1 MKRLLQLAATLLFT
15 MTLVHAEP
23 PAPQTGK
30 QGKQPRR
37 THEDVE
43 WLWQY
48 TPADRDVDGRENELV
63 QNDRFMP
70 MLQDNFTAPQ
80 SFFGVQGTKFKPLP
94 DTILDFLTVPDKV
107 LQDDHRYVSI
117 SGCVIHFC
125 PSRGLLWVDLNPAA
139 KNSTGPDH
147 LMIFAAIQWIENSKA
162 TTQPD
167 AEYTLWVFPNQVL
180 TVPGAGG
187 PPSGPGQIPAAFK
200 KAVVRWAAE
209 PIAAT
214 KIVQKITHAVL
225 VDPDGTQ
232 HPVTPAEFG
241 VTGATPSDADSAAP
255 LKPRTNN

>member
-1 MKRLLQLAATLLFT
+1 MKCILQLAAALLLTTTL
-15 MTLVHAEP
+15 AYAQP

-30 QGKQPRR
+30 QNKQPRR
-37 THEDVE
+37 QHEDIE

-70 MLQDNFTAPQ
+70 MLQDNFAAPQ
-80 SFFGVQGTKFKPLP
+80 SFFGVQGTKFKPIS
-94 DTILDFLTVPDKV
+94 DTILDFLTVPGKV

-117 SGCVIHFC
+117 TGCVIHFC

-139 KNSTGPDH
+139 KNSAGPDH
-147 LMIFAAIQWIENSKA
+147 LMIFAAVQWIQDSKA

-167 AEYTLWVFPNQVL
+167 AEYTLWVFPNQML
-180 TVPGAGG
+180 TVPEAGG
-187 PPSGPGQIPAAFK
+187 PSQIPASFK
-200 KAVVRWAAE
+200 KSIARWSVE

-232 HPVTPAEFG
+232 HKVTPSVFG
-241 VTGATPSDADSAAP
+241 IGESVRPEPETDRI
-255 LKPRTNN
+255 LKPRN

>member
-1 MKRLLQLAATLLFT
+1 MNRHLQLAAAFLLTTTL
-15 MTLVHAEP
+15 AYARP
-23 PAPQTGK
+23 PAAQTGK

-37 THEDVE
+37 LHEDVE

-48 TPADRDVDGRENELV
+48 TPADRDTDGRENELV
-63 QNDRFMP
+63 QNDRFIP

-94 DTILDFLTVPDKV
+94 DTILDFLTVPNKV
-107 LQDDHRYVSI
+107 LQDEHRYVSI

-147 LMIFAAIQWIENSKA
+147 LMIFAAIQWIQDSKA

-200 KAVVRWAAE
+200 KSIARWSLE

-225 VDPDGTQ
+225 VDPDGAQ
-232 HPVTPAEFG
+232 HQVTPADFG
-241 VTGATPSDADSAAP
+241 VTGAAQTDTDSP
-255 LKPRTNN
+255 PLLKPR